1 MSMPDDRDT
10 RLAVEALSHQPILAQ
25 QGIKGVLPDVNASII
40 PPHRLVQSV
49 KLVRGGGQ
57 KRLPAKDAL
66 VFGELT
72 QREVAEEIP
81 IALVY
86 NGISHVVL
94 MATPQDYFD
103 LAVGFSIS
111 EGIIADATEI
121 MRMESRQ
128 SKLGVEIHIDILA
141 RRLHDLQQRRR
152 NAVGATG
159 CGLCGIESLQQLEM
173 GVVRQK
179 PQLVAP
185 ISVKHIF
192 QAFSDMDQQQILNQR
207 SHSLHAAAFA
217 NRAGEVKI
225 LREDVGRHNALDKL
239 IGAMAQFD
247 KGAGIAV
254 SEGFI
259 LMTSRCSYELV
270 RKAARIG
277 TGLLAT
283 ISAPTARA
291 LDEANAAEMGLIALA
306 RPDALQI
313 FCHSARI
320 CD

>member
-1 MSMPDDRDT
+1 MPDDTDT
-10 RLAVEALSHQPILAQ
+10 HLADPPNMMYP
-25 QGIKGVLPDVNASII
+25 KRRGVLPEEYLAII
-40 PPHRLVQSV
+40 PPHRLVPSI
-49 KLVRGGGQ
+49 KLARGVGESH
-57 KRLPAKDAL
+57 LPANSAQG
-66 VFGELT
+66 FGVAAE
-72 QREVAEEIP
+72 REVAEEIP

-94 MATPQDYFD
+94 MATPQDFYD

-121 MRMESRQ
+121 MRMECQQ

-141 RRLHDLQQRRR
+141 RRVHDLQQRKR

-179 PQLVAP
+179 PQFGAP
-185 ISVKHIF
+185 ISAKYIF
-192 QAFSDMDQQQILNQR
+192 QAFSDMDKLQILNQL

-239 IGAMAQFD
+239 IGAMARFD

-254 SEGFI
+254 SDGFI

-291 LDEANAAEMGLIALA
+291 LDEANEAEMGLIALA

-313 FCHSARI
+313 FCHSERI

>member
-1 MSMPDDRDT
+1 MPDDTDRG
-10 RLAVEALSHQPILAQ
+10 LAAHIFSHQPIMVH
-25 QGIKGVLPDVNASII
+25 QGLRGILPDENAAII
-40 PPHRLVQSV
+40 PPHRLVQSI
-49 KLVRGGGQ
+49 KLARGVGQTQLPENDAPALGVRT
-57 KRLPAKDAL
+57 
-66 VFGELT
+66 E
-72 QREVAEEIP
+72 REVAEEIP

-121 MRMESRQ
+121 MRMACQQ
-128 SKLGVEIHIDILA
+128 SKLGIEIHIDILA
-141 RRLHDLQQRRR
+141 RRLHDLQQRKR

-179 PQLVAP
+179 PQVTAP
-185 ISVKHIF
+185 ISAKYIF

-254 SEGFI
+254 SDGFI

-306 RPDALQI
+306 RPDAMQI